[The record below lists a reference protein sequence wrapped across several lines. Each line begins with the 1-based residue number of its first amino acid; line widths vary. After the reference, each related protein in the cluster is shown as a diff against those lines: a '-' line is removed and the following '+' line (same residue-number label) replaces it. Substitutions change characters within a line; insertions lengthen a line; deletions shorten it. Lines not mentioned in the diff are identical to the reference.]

1 MPFFC
6 HGVFLGSQQSDRGAL
21 VLISVTV
28 LIWGMSWIVMKS
40 MAHLIGPF
48 DLVAARYG
56 IAFVVMFALLLATRQ
71 SLRFPPFC
79 LTMGMALFQTTAFQC
94 LAHFALIDRKSTRLN
109 SSH

>member
-40 MAHLIGPF
+40 MAPLIGPF

-56 IAFVVMFALLLATRQ
+56 IAFVVMFALLLVKRQ
-71 SLRFPPFC
+71 WLRFPPFC
-79 LTMGMALFQTTAFQC
+79 FPMGMALFPSTPFQV
-94 LAHFALIDRKSTRLN
+94 LAKYAL
-109 SSH
+109 

>member
-48 DLVAARYG
+48 DLLAAQYG
-56 IAFVVMFALLLATRQ
+56 IAFVVIFALLLATRQ

-79 LTMGMALFQTTAFQC
+79 PTLGIALLQPTAIPC
-94 LAHFALIDRKSTRLN
+94 LAQFAFLTG
-109 SSH
+109 